1 MGCPE
6 SEAAEKV
13 SLGASS
19 WWYEVD
25 YREDV
30 AEALAEVKQR
40 VFSKGGFYHPWK
52 RRRWV
57 PNSDELDE
65 MIAAAAAPG
74 LTPEELRASATRL
87 MRGRRPL
94 SVEHLLALAGEEGT
108 HSILDMFGLG
118 DGFGEV
124 APLDLSEYDRL
135 FGTLTPTM
143 KQVKARKR

>member
-1 MGCPE
+1 
-6 SEAAEKV
+6 
-13 SLGASS
+13 
-19 WWYEVD
+19 
-25 YREDV
+25 
-30 AEALAEVKQR
+30 
-40 VFSKGGFYHPWK
+40 
-52 RRRWV
+52 
-57 PNSDELDE
+57 

-143 KQVKARKR
+143 KQVKARKRELMRLRDRWMGTYVVVDRGGLPSGIVFTGFSGD